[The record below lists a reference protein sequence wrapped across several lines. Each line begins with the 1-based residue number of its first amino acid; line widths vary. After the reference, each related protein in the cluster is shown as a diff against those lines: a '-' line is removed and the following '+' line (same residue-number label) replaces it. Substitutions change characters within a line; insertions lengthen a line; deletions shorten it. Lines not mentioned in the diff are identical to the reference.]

1 MKFMRI
7 VFMVFALL
15 GLFGINNTSLAVN
28 LDYIGKNV
36 KGTML
41 FVDTDS
47 AEINAEHARV
57 WVKME
62 YPDGASDI
70 FLVAMARRAKI
81 IKYFSYAVYDKN
93 GVITSAG
100 DFYDGW
106 KHIVPESGMEA
117 VYKAIWLF
125 N

>member
-1 MKFMRI
+1 M
-7 VFMVFALL
+7 
-15 GLFGINNTSLAVN
+15 
-28 LDYIGKNV
+28 DYIGKNV

-70 FLVAMARRAKI
+70 FLVAMLAGKDYKNTSPMLFM
-81 IKYFSYAVYDKN
+81 IKMA
-93 GVITSAG
+93 
-100 DFYDGW
+100 
-106 KHIVPESGMEA
+106 
-117 VYKAIWLF
+117 
-125 N
+125 

>member
-28 LDYIGKNV
+28 WDYIGKNV

-81 IKYFSYAVYDKN
+81 IKYC
-93 GVITSAG
+93 
-100 DFYDGW
+100 
-106 KHIVPESGMEA
+106 
-117 VYKAIWLF
+117 L
-125 N
+125 